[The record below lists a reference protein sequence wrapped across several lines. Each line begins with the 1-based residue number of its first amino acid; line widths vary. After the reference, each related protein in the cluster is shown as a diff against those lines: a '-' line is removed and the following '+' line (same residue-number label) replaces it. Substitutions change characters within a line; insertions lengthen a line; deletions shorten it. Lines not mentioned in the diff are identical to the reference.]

1 MNTQNPINNSTKTD
15 TAKKGNSSRRTW
27 ILALLAMVCTVIS
40 FIYRYQSG
48 ASDPAE
54 SLSKL
59 ESTQTEF
66 PYSLDDVNLVLDDQL
81 SGWNA
86 GNIDQFMEGYVK
98 DSSVRFIT
106 NKKIK
111 TSWQEI
117 TDSYKK
123 GYPNKEAMGKLTFHR
138 DEIRWVNRSAYISQV
153 IGRWEV
159 IQKRTVDKPAGSL
172 GQNGKLDPA
181 NQSKKTHLLNKNGKN
196 TPTHDTLSGRF
207 SLIFVGTQHGPK
219 IQIDHTW

>member
-1 MNTQNPINNSTKTD
+1 MNTQNPINDSQKTD
-15 TAKKGNSSRRTW
+15 TAKKGNGSRRTW

-48 ASDPAE
+48 GSDPAK

-59 ESTQTEF
+59 ESTQTEY

-81 SGWNA
+81 KGWNA
-86 GNIDQFMEGYVK
+86 GNIDQFMEGYIK

-106 NKKIK
+106 DKKIK

-123 GYPNKEAMGKLTFHR
+123 GYPNKDAMGKLTFHR
-138 DEIRWVNRSAYISQV
+138 DEIRWVNRSAYIAQV

-159 IQKRTVDKPAGSL
+159 IQKHKEAQVHGSL
-172 GQNGKLDPA
+172 GSRDFSLMEMD
-181 NQSKKTHLLNKNGKN
+181 NKIQ
-196 TPTHDTLSGRF
+196 PTHDTLSGRF
-207 SLIFVGTQHGPK
+207 SLIFVGTQNGPK

>member
-1 MNTQNPINNSTKTD
+1 MNTQNPIDNSTKTD

-59 ESTQTEF
+59 ESTQKEF

-159 IQKRTVDKPAGSL
+159 IQKHKLEQANPNLGSRDFSSIV
-172 GQNGKLDPA
+172 NRNA
-181 NQSKKTHLLNKNGKN
+181 
-196 TPTHDTLSGRF
+196 PTHDTLSGRF
-207 SLIFVGTQHGPK
+207 SLIFIGTPEGPK

>member
-59 ESTQTEF
+59 ESTQKEF

-86 GNIDQFMEGYVK
+86 GNIDQFMDGYVK

-106 NKKIK
+106 DKKAK

-123 GYPNKEAMGKLTFHR
+123 GYPDKEAMGHLTFHR
-138 DEIRWVNRSAYISQV
+138 DEIRWVNEAAYIAQV

-159 IQKRTVDKPAGSL
+159 IQKHKLEQANPNLGSRDFSSIV
-172 GQNGKLDPA
+172 NRNA
-181 NQSKKTHLLNKNGKN
+181 
-196 TPTHDTLSGRF
+196 PTHDTLSGRF

>member
-1 MNTQNPINNSTKTD
+1 MNTQNPIDNSTKTD

-54 SLSKL
+54 SLTKL

-159 IQKRTVDKPAGSL
+159 IQKHKLEQANPNLGSRDFSSIV
-172 GQNGKLDPA
+172 NRNA
-181 NQSKKTHLLNKNGKN
+181 
-196 TPTHDTLSGRF
+196 PTHDTLSGRF

>member
-159 IQKRTVDKPAGSL
+159 IQKHKLEQANPNLGSRDFSSIV
-172 GQNGKLDPA
+172 NRNA
-181 NQSKKTHLLNKNGKN
+181 
-196 TPTHDTLSGRF
+196 PTHDTLSGRF
-207 SLIFVGTQHGPK
+207 SLIFIGTPEGPK

>member
-123 GYPNKEAMGKLTFHR
+123 GYPNKEATGKLTFHR

-159 IQKRTVDKPAGSL
+159 IQKHKLEQANPNLGSRDFSSIV
-172 GQNGKLDPA
+172 NRNA
-181 NQSKKTHLLNKNGKN
+181 
-196 TPTHDTLSGRF
+196 PTHDTLSGRF

>member
-1 MNTQNPINNSTKTD
+1 MNTQNPINDSQKTD
-15 TAKKGNSSRRTW
+15 TAKKGNGSRRTW

-48 ASDPAE
+48 GSDPAK

-59 ESTQTEF
+59 ESTQTEY

-81 SGWNA
+81 KGWNA
-86 GNIDQFMEGYVK
+86 GNIDQFMEGYIK

-106 NKKIK
+106 DKKIK
-111 TSWQEI
+111 NSWQEI

-123 GYPNKEAMGKLTFHR
+123 GYPNKDAMGKLTFHR
-138 DEIRWVNRSAYISQV
+138 DEIRWVNRTAYIAQV

-159 IQKRTVDKPAGSL
+159 IQKHKEAPVNGSL
-172 GQNGKLDPA
+172 GSRDFSLMEMD
-181 NQSKKTHLLNKNGKN
+181 NKIQ
-196 TPTHDTLSGRF
+196 PTHDTLSGRF
-207 SLIFVGTQHGPK
+207 SLIFVGTQNGPK

>member
-1 MNTQNPINNSTKTD
+1 
-15 TAKKGNSSRRTW
+15 
-27 ILALLAMVCTVIS
+27 MVCTVIS

-59 ESTQTEF
+59 ESTQKEF

-159 IQKRTVDKPAGSL
+159 IQKHKLEQANPNLGSRDFSSIV
-172 GQNGKLDPA
+172 NRNA
-181 NQSKKTHLLNKNGKN
+181 
-196 TPTHDTLSGRF
+196 PTHDTLSGRF

>member
-1 MNTQNPINNSTKTD
+1 MNTQNPIDNSTKTD
-15 TAKKGNSSRRTW
+15 TAKKGSSSRRTW

-59 ESTQTEF
+59 ESTQKEF

-159 IQKRTVDKPAGSL
+159 IQKHKLEQANPNLGSRDFSSIV
-172 GQNGKLDPA
+172 NRNA
-181 NQSKKTHLLNKNGKN
+181 
-196 TPTHDTLSGRF
+196 PTHDTLSGRF

>member
-159 IQKRTVDKPAGSL
+159 IQKHKLEQANPNLGSRDFSSIV
-172 GQNGKLDPA
+172 NRNA
-181 NQSKKTHLLNKNGKN
+181 
-196 TPTHDTLSGRF
+196 PTHDTLSGRF

>member
-40 FIYRYQSG
+40 FIFRYQSG

-159 IQKRTVDKPAGSL
+159 IQKHKLEQANPNLGSRDFSSIV
-172 GQNGKLDPA
+172 NRNA
-181 NQSKKTHLLNKNGKN
+181 
-196 TPTHDTLSGRF
+196 PTHDTLSGRF

>member
-1 MNTQNPINNSTKTD
+1 MNTQNPIDNSTKTD
-15 TAKKGNSSRRTW
+15 TAKKGKSSRRTW

-59 ESTQTEF
+59 ESTQKEF

-138 DEIRWVNRSAYISQV
+138 DEIRWVNEAAYIAQV

-159 IQKRTVDKPAGSL
+159 IQKHKLEQANPNLGSRDFSSIV
-172 GQNGKLDPA
+172 NRNA
-181 NQSKKTHLLNKNGKN
+181 
-196 TPTHDTLSGRF
+196 PTHDTLSGRF

>member
-59 ESTQTEF
+59 ESTQKEF

-159 IQKRTVDKPAGSL
+159 IQKHKLEQANPNLGSRDFSSIV
-172 GQNGKLDPA
+172 NRNA
-181 NQSKKTHLLNKNGKN
+181 
-196 TPTHDTLSGRF
+196 PTHDTLSGRF

>member
-1 MNTQNPINNSTKTD
+1 MNTQNPIDNSTKTD
-15 TAKKGNSSRRTW
+15 TAKKGSSSRRTW

-54 SLSKL
+54 SLTKL

-159 IQKRTVDKPAGSL
+159 IQKHKLEQANPNLGSRDFSSIV
-172 GQNGKLDPA
+172 NRNA
-181 NQSKKTHLLNKNGKN
+181 
-196 TPTHDTLSGRF
+196 PTHDTLSGRF

>member
-1 MNTQNPINNSTKTD
+1 MNTQNPIDNSTKTD

-40 FIYRYQSG
+40 YIYRYQGG

-59 ESTQTEF
+59 ESTQKEF

-159 IQKRTVDKPAGSL
+159 IQKHKLEQANPNLGSRDFSSIV
-172 GQNGKLDPA
+172 NRNA
-181 NQSKKTHLLNKNGKN
+181 
-196 TPTHDTLSGRF
+196 PTHDTMSGRF

>member
-1 MNTQNPINNSTKTD
+1 MNTQNPIDNSTKTD
-15 TAKKGNSSRRTW
+15 TAKKGKSSRRTW

-59 ESTQTEF
+59 ESTQKEF

-159 IQKRTVDKPAGSL
+159 IQKHKLEQANPNLGSRDFSSIV
-172 GQNGKLDPA
+172 NRNA
-181 NQSKKTHLLNKNGKN
+181 
-196 TPTHDTLSGRF
+196 PTHDTLSGRF

>member
-1 MNTQNPINNSTKTD
+1 MNTQNPIDNSTKTD
-15 TAKKGNSSRRTW
+15 TAKKGNNSRRTW

-54 SLSKL
+54 SLTKL

-159 IQKRTVDKPAGSL
+159 IQKHKLEQANPNLGSRDFSSIV
-172 GQNGKLDPA
+172 NRNA
-181 NQSKKTHLLNKNGKN
+181 
-196 TPTHDTLSGRF
+196 PTHDTLSGRF

>member
-1 MNTQNPINNSTKTD
+1 MNTQNPIDNSTKTD

-48 ASDPAE
+48 ASDPSE

-59 ESTQTEF
+59 ESTQKEF

-159 IQKRTVDKPAGSL
+159 IQKHKLEQANPNLGSRDFSSIV
-172 GQNGKLDPA
+172 NRNA
-181 NQSKKTHLLNKNGKN
+181 
-196 TPTHDTLSGRF
+196 PTHDTLSGRF

>member
-1 MNTQNPINNSTKTD
+1 MNTQNPIDNSTKTD

-159 IQKRTVDKPAGSL
+159 IQKHKLEQANPNLGSRDFSSIV
-172 GQNGKLDPA
+172 NRNA
-181 NQSKKTHLLNKNGKN
+181 
-196 TPTHDTLSGRF
+196 PTHDTLSGRF
-207 SLIFVGTQHGPK
+207 SLIFIGTPEGPK

>member
-1 MNTQNPINNSTKTD
+1 MNTQNPIDNSTKTD
-15 TAKKGNSSRRTW
+15 TAKKGSSSRRTW

-159 IQKRTVDKPAGSL
+159 IQKHKLEQANPNLGSRDFSSIV
-172 GQNGKLDPA
+172 NRNA
-181 NQSKKTHLLNKNGKN
+181 
-196 TPTHDTLSGRF
+196 PTHDTLSGRF

>member
-1 MNTQNPINNSTKTD
+1 MNTQNPIDNSTKTD

-159 IQKRTVDKPAGSL
+159 IQKHKLEQANPNLGSRDFSSIV
-172 GQNGKLDPA
+172 NRNA
-181 NQSKKTHLLNKNGKN
+181 
-196 TPTHDTLSGRF
+196 PTHDTLSGRF